1 MHLLAREET
10 GLRCLLQVALRG
22 PNGAVGRPVPIAQ
35 IAASEGI
42 SDVYAAKLM
51 RQLRL
56 AGLVE
61 SQRGTNGGYRL
72 TRDATDISVWDA
84 IQALD
89 DSFLPGTACDCRP
102 EDRLDCRRTTT
113 CAVTSLWRR
122 LGSEIRQ
129 SLGSVSLADLCEGA
143 LDRPDRVELPTLSS
157 SCSYTSSS
165 SASSAVSAVS
175 DPPLS
180 RSRGSHLDHIADC
193 KGGHEADHSE
203 YVLER
208 NSKWPISN

>member
-22 PNGAVGRPVPIAQ
+22 SGGGPLGAPVPIAR
-35 IAASEGI
+35 IAAGEGI

-61 SQRGTNGGYRL
+61 STRGAAGGYRL
-72 TRDATDISVWDA
+72 ARPAGAISVWDA

-89 DSFLPGTACDCRP
+89 ESFLPGATCDCRP
-102 EDRLDCRRTTT
+102 EDRIDCRRTTS

-122 LGSEIRQ
+122 LGDDIRASLEAV
-129 SLGSVSLADLCEGA
+129 SLGDLCDGSLE
-143 LDRPDRVELPTLSS
+143 RPDHVELPVAAYAPAASFA
-157 SCSYTSSS
+157 TSF
-165 SASSAVSAVS
+165 ATNRANGATDGADILVATR
-175 DPPLS
+175 S
-180 RSRGSHLDHIADC
+180 RSSEPARPCDLVLDDARNDVRN
-193 KGGHEADHSE
+193 D
-203 YVLER
+203 VPER
-208 NSKWPISN
+208 